1 MYQALRENK
10 GKTLSTKGK
19 TSSPSRSSDISR
31 TLDPKNLDGGSSGI
45 NLRDRQAQGHQLRK
59 YFRFA
64 GKHGKGRI
72 ADLEKEV
79 REHKIIEEKNAR
91 AVNKANQIKNMM
103 KKAEA
108 GYNELE
114 YETFLNEVS
123 KVEPAALWAAETK
136 ANYELLKEIK
146 SGEIIDT
153 DQELRTVRRDE
164 EKAAQKVAEVSAL
177 KVVSLEFAH
186 LQVDIS
192 PVQAKDATLPKEELL
207 IGESRTNR
215 ITLNG
220 HEIAAMWSVDVEK
233 EPGA

>member
-1 MYQALRENK
+1 MKIKALD
-10 GKTLSTKGK
+10 TDL
-19 TSSPSRSSDISR
+19 PSFHRSSRPRLPELSEKCPLLEVGRLGSNPWLKI
-31 TLDPKNLDGGSSGI
+31 KNL
-45 NLRDRQAQGHQLRK
+45 LV
-59 YFRFA
+59 
-64 GKHGKGRI
+64 GRI

-91 AVNKANQIKNMM
+91 AVNKANHIRDMTKE
-103 KKAEA
+103 AEA

-153 DQELRTVRRDE
+153 DQELRIVMRDE
-164 EKAAQKVAEVSAL
+164 EKTAQKVAEVSTL
-177 KVVSLEFAH
+177 KVVSLECAH

-192 PVQAKDATLPKEELL
+192 HVQEKDATLPKEELV

-233 EPGA
+233 EPEA